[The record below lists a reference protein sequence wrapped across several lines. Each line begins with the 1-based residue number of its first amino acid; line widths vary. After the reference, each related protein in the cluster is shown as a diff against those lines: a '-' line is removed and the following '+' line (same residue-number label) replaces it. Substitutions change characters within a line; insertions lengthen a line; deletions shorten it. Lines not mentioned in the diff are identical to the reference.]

1 MSVDVIYR
9 VQPEIFQKAKEV
21 LGEDDDKR
29 EQTLRIIREWIAKQ
43 PHFRARVGNWITLN
57 VIRLFHETVSFA

>member
-21 LGEDDDKR
+21 LGEDEDKR

-43 PHFRARVGNWITLN
+43 PHFRSRVGK
-57 VIRLFHETVSFA
+57 